1 MEQYGFEQ
9 NLLSSTSLWLMSKN
23 SVEDLYGLFSTS
35 VEFLVVTFLYSVE
48 IKTVFADKVSTT
60 VSSDLKILNV

>member
-1 MEQYGFEQ
+1 MEQYVFEQ

-23 SVEDLYGLFSTS
+23 SVEGLYGLLSTS
-35 VEFLVVTFLYSVE
+35 VEFLVVTFLYWRL
-48 IKTVFADKVSTT
+48 KTVFADKVSTT

>member
-23 SVEDLYGLFSTS
+23 SVEGLYGLFSTS

>member
-1 MEQYGFEQ
+1 
-9 NLLSSTSLWLMSKN
+9 MSKN
-23 SVEDLYGLFSTS
+23 SVEGLYGLFSTS